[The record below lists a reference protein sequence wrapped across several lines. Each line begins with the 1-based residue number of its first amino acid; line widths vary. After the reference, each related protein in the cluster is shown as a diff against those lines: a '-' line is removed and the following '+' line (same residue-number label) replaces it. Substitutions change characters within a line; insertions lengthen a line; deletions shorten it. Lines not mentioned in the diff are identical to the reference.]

1 MAWRRSYPEISA
13 NGRYVVWDTR
23 WNYGKNG
30 DNLRNV
36 YRHDTKKG
44 KTILVSPAA
53 NGDVKDTNQ
62 LGDVANTD
70 WVAFS
75 SMAKNTNAADDG
87 NDFDVFLRG
96 PLD

>member
-1 MAWRRSYPEISA
+1 
-13 NGRYVVWDTR
+13 VVWDTQ
-23 WNYGKNG
+23 WNFGKNG
-30 DNLRNV
+30 GNLRNV
-36 YRHDTKKG
+36 YRHDIRSR
-44 KTILVSPAA
+44 KTILVSRAS
-53 NGDVKDTNQ
+53 NGDVMDTNQ

-75 SMAKNTNAADDG
+75 SMAKNTKTADDG